1 MDKEKFTILIPD
13 DHVRREQIEQIVRSG
28 VKQKKSFSAYL
39 KSMLQQVGMRHL
51 FSDRLGLGF
60 ILLTTIT
67 LLSFLLVGLEPMPID
82 RLYAYIFLMSPLLF
96 LTFSIYTYMNK
107 AQNDTY
113 EVEMACKYNVYQV
126 IAFRMLAFSIV
137 SIVLNTIAI
146 AFIAMAYEDIQ
157 FIRALM
163 ISITSLFIFSIIFL
177 YALMKSCSTIIVAT
191 TVVGW
196 TAGNLLLN
204 LAGNKL
210 YSDILFQM
218 PIFVYAIVLAS
229 CLYVYLK
236 YVNKL
241 IDFKQPEGVL

>member
-1 MDKEKFTILIPD
+1 MDKENFTILVPD
-13 DHVRREQIEQIVRSG
+13 ERVRHDQIEQIVRSG
-28 VKQKKSFSAYL
+28 VIQKKSFSAYL

-60 ILLTTIT
+60 ILLMAIT
-67 LLSFLLVGLEPMPID
+67 LLSFLIVGLEPMPID
-82 RLYAYIFLMSPLLF
+82 RLYASIFLMSPLLF
-96 LTFSIYTYMNK
+96 LAFSIYTYTNK

-177 YALMKSCSTIIVAT
+177 YALMKRRSTIIVAT

-196 TAGNLLLN
+196 TAGNLFLH

-210 YSDILFQM
+210 YSNMLFQM
-218 PIFVYAIVLAS
+218 PILVYAIVLAS

-241 IDFKQPEGVL
+241 INFKQPEGVL